1 MSWRRFWRAETG
13 VFLGIWLAL
22 MLMARS
28 SLLRDPG
35 TFWHVKV
42 GQRMIESRE
51 VIQTDPFS
59 FTRGG
64 QPWVAHQWLA
74 ECGMAVV
81 HRLSGFD
88 GLLLV
93 TATLLAGLYTWV
105 ASRLARAG
113 FHLLLVGLVLAL
125 VLLASSHQFH
135 ARPLIFTIAL
145 LGVTFSLL
153 VDVEAGRKRLPC
165 LWWLVPLVAL
175 WANLHAGVLA
185 GIGTLAVALLGWSLA
200 WALGKDSPV
209 RRGRDLIAL
218 AALLLACGLA
228 VLVNPY
234 GLDLPRAWLK
244 TLTIPL
250 PELIQEHGPVYRST
264 PLLFG
269 TLLLLGLGYL
279 VALAGVLPK
288 WPRVT
293 WLLPLVWLILAV
305 GRVRNVPL
313 FAITAV
319 IAAAE
324 LLPASRWAGWLQGRE
339 WLLPKKEKG
348 TGTFCAQP
356 GTDRRLVA
364 GRWGRRCLSPF
375 RSSPA
380 ALLPLLLVVTV
391 ALLQIAGVRAPVVG
405 RGWAR
410 LDPASWPVDD
420 RGELLPELE
429 RINRASPEGTPIFN
443 DMAFGGFLIYHTPRL
458 RVFIDDRCALYG
470 SEFLQEV
477 DRARRED
484 PAQIDRWQQQYGFR
498 YALVETD
505 VESDRYEMKFDR
517 HLEGSDQWQIIR
529 RTPVAT
535 LYERVPAP

>member
-1 MSWRRFWRAETG
+1 MDGTREIPVLEENALTWRRFWRAETG
-13 VFLGIWLAL
+13 IFLAIWLVL
-22 MLMARS
+22 MLLGRS

-42 GQRMIESRE
+42 GQQMLNSGQVIE
-51 VIQTDPFS
+51 TDPFS
-59 FTRGG
+59 FTRPG

-74 ECGMAVV
+74 ECGMAIV
-81 HRLSGFD
+81 HELSGFD

-105 ASRLARAG
+105 ASRLLRAG
-113 FHLLLVGLVLAL
+113 FHLLLCGVLLAL

-135 ARPLIFTIAL
+135 ARPLVLSIAL

-153 VDVEAGRKRLPC
+153 VDVEAGRKRLAC
-165 LWWLVPLVAL
+165 LWWLVPLTVL

-185 GIGTLAVALLGWSLA
+185 GIGTVGLVLLGWTLT
-200 WALGKDSPV
+200 WALGKDSPI

-250 PELIQEHGPVYRST
+250 PELIQEHRPVELT
-264 PLLFG
+264 TVLG
-269 TLLLLGLGYL
+269 WTVVVLGLGYL
-279 VALAGVLPK
+279 FALAGVLPK

-293 WLLPLVWLILAV
+293 WLLPLVWLFLAV

-339 WLLPKKEKG
+339 LLLPVPRKE
-348 TGTFCAQP
+348 P
-356 GTDRRLVA
+356 A
-364 GRWGRRCLSPF
+364 GPRGRRWA
-375 RSSPA
+375 A

-405 RGWAR
+405 RGWAK

-429 RINRASPEGTPIFN
+429 EINRTSPEGTPIFN

-470 SEFLQEV
+470 SEFLQQV

-505 VESDRYEMKFDR
+505 VKTDRYEMKFDR
-517 HLEGSDQWQIIR
+517 YLEASEQWRIIR

-535 LYERVPAP
+535 LYERTPEG